1 MFKDQSLFIV
11 LEKEDGPGQQIAR
24 VEMPRATQQQVG
36 RLFAEAEERLLTGR
50 ELVEFSG
57 SYKPDADELLYIS
70 GFGLDPAV
78 LEAIQNPLSV
88 PAFAPDPKQPPV
100 IKALFMGEMRVS
112 GASAHKSPATDK
124 GKGTGKDMGPNTGK
138 GSHKDSDTSKDS
150 DTKDFTGKGHPVVT
164 DKGFTGKSYPVVVF
178 QRFRKEQ
185 YITRQGISLF
195 HQQDSFVATEKFGFT
210 IQENADCL
218 YIGGELRFHS
228 FYYARQIFD
237 LSGYYR
243 EATDQDIEAFIQH
256 EKVNIRQTEVF
267 KTLSNDAW
275 VRRKI
280 ALIRDSGFLD
290 KHPAAKIR
298 TKAKSFGLQV
308 SITSNRLDFPDDKKE
323 LKLLLKFLD
332 EEIYRGVFS
341 EAVLE
346 TNSKRRF
353 QRG

>member
-1 MFKDQSLFIV
+1 MFKNQSLFIV

-24 VEMPRATQQQVG
+24 VEMPRATQRQVG
-36 RLFAEAEERLLTGR
+36 RLFAEAEECLLAGR

-57 SYKPDADELLYIS
+57 SYKPDADELLFIS
-70 GFGLDPAV
+70 GFALDPAV
-78 LEAIQNPLSV
+78 AEAIQNPLSV
-88 PAFAPDPKQPPV
+88 PAFTPDPKQPPV
-100 IKALFMGEMRVS
+100 IKALFMGEMRGS
-112 GASAHKSPATDK
+112 GASGHKSTGTDK
-124 GKGTGKDMGPNTGK
+124 GKSTDMNTGK
-138 GSHKDSDTSKDS
+138 GLNKDSGTSKGS
-150 DTKDFTGKGHPVVT
+150 DTKDFTGTSHPVVT

-185 YITRQGISLF
+185 YIARQGISLF
-195 HQQDSFVATEKFGFT
+195 HQQDSFVASEKFGFT

-353 QRG
+353 QRV

>member
-1 MFKDQSLFIV
+1 MFKDQSLFII

-24 VEMPRATQQQVG
+24 VEMPQATQRQVG
-36 RLFAEAEERLLTGR
+36 RLFAEAEERLTAGR

-70 GFGLDPAV
+70 GFVLDPAV

-100 IKALFMGEMRVS
+100 IKALFMGEMRGSGVS
-112 GASAHKSPATDK
+112 GHK
-124 GKGTGKDMGPNTGK
+124 N
-138 GSHKDSDTSKDS
+138 
-150 DTKDFTGKGHPVVT
+150 T
-164 DKGFTGKSYPVVVF
+164 DKGFPGKSYPVVVF

>member
-1 MFKDQSLFIV
+1 MFTDQSLFIV

-24 VEMPRATQQQVG
+24 VEMPRATQRQVG
-36 RLFAEAEERLLTGR
+36 RLFAEAEERLTEGR
-50 ELVEFSG
+50 ELVEFNG
-57 SYKPDADELLYIS
+57 SYKPDADELLFIR
-70 GFGLDPAV
+70 GFTLDSAITD
-78 LEAIQNPLSV
+78 AIQSPLSV

-100 IKALFMGEMRVS
+100 IKALFMGELRRG
-112 GASAHKSPATDK
+112 GAGTDK
-124 GKGTGKDMGPNTGK
+124 GSANAA
-138 GSHKDSDTSKDS
+138 
-150 DTKDFTGKGHPVVT
+150 
-164 DKGFTGKSYPVVVF
+164 YPVVVF

-185 YITRQGISLF
+185 YIARQGISLF
-195 HQQDSFVATEKFGFT
+195 HQQDSFVAAEKFGFT

-218 YIGGELRFHS
+218 FIGGELRFHS
-228 FYYARQIFD
+228 FYYARQVFD

-243 EATDQDIEAFIQH
+243 EATEQDIEAFIQH
-256 EKVNIRQTEVF
+256 DKVNIRQTELF

>member
-1 MFKDQSLFIV
+1 MFKDQSLFII

-24 VEMPRATQQQVG
+24 VEMPQATQRQVG
-36 RLFAEAEERLLTGR
+36 RLFAEAEERLTAGR

-70 GFGLDPAV
+70 GFVLDPAV

-100 IKALFMGEMRVS
+100 IKALFMGEMRGS
-112 GASAHKSPATDK
+112 GASGHKGNGTDISK
-124 GKGTGKDMGPNTGK
+124 GA
-138 GSHKDSDTSKDS
+138 
-150 DTKDFTGKGHPVVT
+150 DTKDFSGTSRPVVAE
-164 DKGFTGKSYPVVVF
+164 KGFPAKKDLIVVF

-243 EATDQDIEAFIQH
+243 EATEQDIEAFIQH